1 MTRGR
6 PKHLCNMTEEE
17 RSEYWANRAS
27 EAQEMLTP
35 AQKGAIDRAQH
46 ALVLFAAEWSEDFDL
61 KSGTVRQM
69 HQAMKSLCANF
80 NLVSEHDF

>member
-17 RSEYWANRAS
+17 KGDYWDNRAR

-35 AQKGAIDRAQH
+35 AQKGAIDRAQN

-61 KSGTVRQM
+61 KSGTVRELN
-69 HQAMKSLCANF
+69 QAMKSLCGNF
-80 NLVSEHDF
+80 DLHHGTF

>member
-17 RSEYWANRAS
+17 RGDYWANRAR

-61 KSGTVRQM
+61 KSGTVRKLN
-69 HQAMKSLCANF
+69 QAMKSLCGNF
-80 NLVSEHDF
+80 DLHHGTF

>member
-6 PKHLCNMTEEE
+6 PKHLCKMTEEE
-17 RSEYWANRAS
+17 RGDYWANRAR

-35 AQKGAIDRAQH
+35 AQKGAIDRAQL

-61 KSGTVRQM
+61 KSGTVRELN
-69 HQAMKSLCANF
+69 QAMKSLCGNF
-80 NLVSEHDF
+80 DLHHGTF